1 MVRLGAALLVLG
13 VGAEL
18 VGLLSQA
25 AASASLAPLLG
36 FVTLTLSLILLILG
50 LPSIRN
56 LVG

>member
-1 MVRLGAALLVLG
+1 MVRLGAALLVVG
-13 VGAEL
+13 VGAGL
-18 VGLLSQA
+18 FGLLMQA
-25 AASASLAPLLG
+25 GASASLAPLLG

>member
-1 MVRLGAALLVLG
+1 MVRLGAGLLVLG

-18 VGLLSQA
+18 VGLLTQP